1 MTFKPMSDQKQK
13 IIAQWMQGDL
23 QRAYTLARKW
33 TFSDPDDLMA
43 WLMLAET
50 LFRQRKSEQ
59 ALPALQAA
67 KELDGFHPLFFRLV
81 CLIALDCRAYTAAH
95 GALSLARL
103 NGLPKDIQT
112 SLEGQLRQRG
122 SLSPKGQYL
131 HPENE
136 EPDWRL
142 LLTPPWHPRT
152 DPLTL
157 TWAEH
162 DGRLWIYY
170 TDFVAAALAF
180 ARGGGQEV
188 WGDYP
193 QVVEELAPHFG
204 AGITRQKATPEL
216 FSPNQGYYLMAAA
229 HLHGYFP
236 VVREDGT
243 MITALP
249 IGNLIFQVTDKGP
262 RCTVSSETGIAFMKI
277 CLPHVFSGRIKLD
290 GPDLDLQRA
299 LPWLTGIPR
308 T

>member
-1 MTFKPMSDQKQK
+1 MSDQKQK

-50 LFRQRKSEQ
+50 LYRQRKSDQ

-67 KELDGFHPLFFRLV
+67 RELDGYHPLFFRLV
-81 CLIALDCRAYTAAH
+81 CLLALDCRAYTAAH

-103 NGLPKDIQT
+103 NGLQKDIQAV
-112 SLEGQLRQRG
+112 LETQLRQRG
-122 SLSPKGQYL
+122 TMNPKGEFL

-136 EPDWRL
+136 DPDWLL

-152 DPLTL
+152 DPLNL

-170 TDFVAAALAF
+170 RDFVGAALAF
-180 ARGGGQEV
+180 AGGCGPENWQAH
-188 WGDYP
+188 P
-193 QVVEELAPHFG
+193 AVVEDLVPRFG
-204 AGITRQKATPEL
+204 AGITRQPAVPEF
-216 FSPNQGYYLMAAA
+216 FSPNQGYYLTAAV

-236 VVREDGT
+236 LVREDGT

-249 IGNLIFQVTDKGP
+249 IGNLIFQITEKGA
-262 RCTVSSETGIAFMKI
+262 RCTVSHETGITFLKV
-277 CLPHVFSGRIKLD
+277 CLPHVFGGRIKLD
-290 GPDLDLQRA
+290 GPDQNLQMA

-308 T
+308 A